1 MRLEG
6 SETQCLMVAGDRC
19 QTSSL
24 ARRASLGFPV
34 CGYRKAMDSVAG
46 ANRVGRALSI
56 WACSPSL
63 DSVARAGKVEK
74 IFHSR
79 PTSCLLYAFC
89 DHRWSD
95 PWPRQSFRLRLRCS
109 SSHPA
114 GCGPCALLR
123 RGWAA
128 SMCLSSIVSLS
139 LLLRVAVPIVPGSFR
154 LISLASV
161 LQHTVL
167 PSSLHFSS
175 T

>member
-114 GCGPCALLR
+114 GCGPNR
-123 RGWAA
+123 
-128 SMCLSSIVSLS
+128 SLSSHRDLF
-139 LLLRVAVPIVPGSFR
+139 LEKK
-154 LISLASV
+154 LASAV
-161 LQHTVL
+161 LWFL
-167 PSSLHFSS
+167 PLRLND
-175 T
+175 